1 MKQAVFLLALAN
13 LLFFAFAQG
22 YFGRP
27 DNPDAIRL
35 QKQINPE
42 RIVVV
47 GRGEPPG
54 EKSAEKPA
62 ADENGKAPVEAKP
75 AAEAA
80 KPAGEPAKTV
90 EAPKAAE
97 ACVAW
102 SGLATAEADRLAALL
117 GEKFD
122 DFKLARRS
130 MPVAGGAWWV
140 SIPPLANKAEAD
152 KKAGELRKLG
162 VTDFFIIH
170 DAGPD
175 RWAISLGVF
184 STENGARE
192 RLAALKEKGVRSAK
206 LGARSGKEGTF
217 AVEARGPADRQKA
230 LQEAVTALSPSFKV
244 KACQ

>member
-54 EKSAEKPA
+54 EKSTEKPA
-62 ADENGKAPVEAKP
+62 ADENGKAP
-75 AAEAA
+75 AEA
-80 KPAGEPAKTV
+80 KPAGEAAKTA
-90 EAPKAAE
+90 EAAKAAE

-102 SGLATAEADRLAALL
+102 SGLATADADRLAALL

-122 DFKLARRS
+122 DFKLVRRAV
-130 MPVAGGAWWV
+130 PVAGGAWWV

-184 STENGARE
+184 SSENGARD

-206 LGARSGKEGTF
+206 TGARSGKDVAV
-217 AVEARGPADRQKA
+217 AVEARGPADRQKV
-230 LQEAVTALSPSFKV
+230 LQEAVTALSPNFKA
-244 KACQ
+244 KTCQ

>member
-54 EKSAEKPA
+54 EKPA
-62 ADENGKAPVEAKP
+62 ADENGKAP

-97 ACVAW
+97 ACVTW
-102 SGLATAEADRLAALL
+102 SGLATADADRLAALL

-162 VTDFFIIH
+162 VTDFFVIH

-184 STENGARE
+184 STENGARD
-192 RLAALKEKGVRSAK
+192 RLAALKDKGVRSAK

-217 AVEARGPADRQKA
+217 AVEAWGPTDRQKA
-230 LQEAVTALSPSFKV
+230 LQEAVTALSPNFKV
-244 KACQ
+244 KTCQ